1 MARPYKYKLL
11 DTVRTPDGRDVNVL
25 GEQTMYGVK
34 RDDYWVAIGKKFMDQ
49 SYTKYQ
55 QLFTTSRK
63 VAQNHCDRLND
74 VFDTDIYRVVEI
86 YTDD

>member
-11 DTVRTPDGRDVNVL
+11 EKMPGLDGVENMAL
-25 GEQTMYGVK
+25 GELIMYGVK
-34 RDDYWVAIGKKFMDQ
+34 KDDYWVAIGKRFDN
-49 SYTKYQ
+49 YTKYQ

-63 VAQNHCDRLND
+63 VAQNQADRLND
-74 VFDTDIYRVVEI
+74 VFNTTEYRVVQI